1 MVKTAL
7 AVLGLE
13 SAISLGLIFM
23 LFNFC
28 MAITNSSMEIT
39 NKIIEDIG
47 EEDFAALD
55 KDLKEMDNYIRGV
68 GYISAD
74 YLEKAN
80 FKKENLTE
88 ENIKKLKDVIGEYEE
103 TKDIKKLKKILDDIL
118 NKD

>member
-7 AVLGLE
+7 AVLGAE

-28 MAITNSSMEIT
+28 MAIVDSSTEIT

-47 EEDFAALD
+47 NGDFVALD
-55 KDLKEMDNYIRGV
+55 KDLEEMDNYLKGI
-68 GYISAD
+68 GYISMN
-74 YLEKAN
+74 YLEKTN

-88 ENIKKLKDVIGEYEE
+88 ENIKKLKDALSEYEE
-103 TKDIKKLKKILDDIL
+103 TKDLRKLEKILNDIF
-118 NKD
+118 K